1 MRRIDALRTLALT
14 SALILA
20 VGGTAGASEEDTSDT
35 GEPPGVEAAPPA
47 EAAED
52 VEEAPPVEAT
62 EDVEAAPPA
71 EATEDV
77 EAAPPAE
84 ATEEAADET
93 SPPAE
98 KPDTEASEAEEE

>member
-35 GEPPGVEAAPPA
+35 GEPPS
-47 EAAED
+47 
-52 VEEAPPVEAT
+52 
-62 EDVEAAPPA
+62 
-71 EATEDV
+71 V

>member
-1 MRRIDALRTLALT
+1 MRRIDALRTLALS

-35 GEPPGVEAAPPA
+35 GEPPSVEAAPPA
-47 EAAED
+47 EA
-52 VEEAPPVEAT
+52 P
-62 EDVEAAPPA
+62 
-71 EATEDV
+71 
-77 EAAPPAE
+77 
-84 ATEEAADET
+84 EEAADEA

>member
-35 GEPPGVEAAPPA
+35 GEPPSVEAAPPA

-52 VEEAPPVEAT
+52 VEEAPP
-62 EDVEAAPPA
+62 A
-71 EATEDV
+71 EA
-77 EAAPPAE
+77 P
-84 ATEEAADET
+84 EEAADET

-98 KPDTEASEAEEE
+98 KLDTEASEAEEE